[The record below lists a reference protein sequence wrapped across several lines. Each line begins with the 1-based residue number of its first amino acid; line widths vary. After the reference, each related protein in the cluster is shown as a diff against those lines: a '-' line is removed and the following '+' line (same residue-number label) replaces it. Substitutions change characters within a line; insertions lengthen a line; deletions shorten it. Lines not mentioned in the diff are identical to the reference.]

1 MHHSSYPEKSTN
13 YSKETQ
19 SLGGLKYA
27 QKLQATKQHRE
38 QERTQ
43 QLLVQLVRW
52 SVLEACIRVALHD
65 ETGSIK

>member
-1 MHHSSYPEKSTN
+1 MHHSSYPEKSAN

-38 QERTQ
+38 QERTR
-43 QLLVQLVRW
+43 QLLVQCQMV
-52 SVLEACIRVALHD
+52 SPGGMHK
-65 ETGSIK
+65 GSIAR